1 MNINASIKYMRTV
14 ILPQNPSPVALLFKD
29 AGGLANH
36 PLSCHPQGVFGSREN
51 KRKIKKMKEKENNM
65 KAYRPV
71 LYISNQAKKIDPLG
85 YKGLSL
91 YKALIRKIQK
101 YPQFTLIHMKGKNG
115 KKGVKMTK
123 SKQYRRKFRTGV
135 RNCSCFFALLMLL
148 FCSSFPFDL

>member
-1 MNINASIKYMRTV
+1 MRTV
-14 ILPQNPSPVALLFKD
+14 ILPQNPSPVALIFKD
-29 AGGLANH
+29 GVGLANH

-51 KRKIKKMKEKENNM
+51 KRKTKKMKEEEGSR

-71 LYISNQAKKIDPLG
+71 LCISNQAKKIDPPL

-115 KKGVKMTK
+115 KKRVKMTK
-123 SKQYRRKFRTGV
+123 SQKCGAKISHRGAK
-135 RNCSCFFALLMLL
+135 LLLL
-148 FCSSFPFDL
+148 FCSSSAPLLLLLSF

>member
-1 MNINASIKYMRTV
+1 MRTI

-29 AGGLANH
+29 GGGLANH

-51 KRKIKKMKEKENNM
+51 KRKTKKMKEEETSG

-71 LYISNQAKKIDPLG
+71 LCISNQAKRIDPPL

-101 YPQFTLIHMKGKNG
+101 YPQFTLIHEG
-115 KKGVKMTK
+115 KKWEKGSQKVK
-123 SKQYRRKFRTGV
+123 SRKHEQCWKLEQCAENG
-135 RNCSCFFALLMLL
+135 NCAPRCEIFASFIFLVSSALL
-148 FCSSFPFDL
+148 SF